1 MKLSLNQNHILSTF
15 NIIIQLNYVKSSFY
29 SEVLE
34 SLNFYKE
41 ISLWRRY
48 YLFNLAP
55 EIHLNF

>member
-1 MKLSLNQNHILSTF
+1 MKLSLNQNHICSTF

-41 ISLWRRY
+41 MSLWRRY
-48 YLFNLAP
+48 YVFNLAP
-55 EIHLNF
+55 GFQLNF